1 MDIMTHTY
9 LVKEK
14 PPSFSSKFSMTCT
27 ASIKPSVPKL
37 NIIETDLKVQVV
49 FAVSIVC
56 SKPQNVM
63 IVAS

>member
-1 MDIMTHTY
+1 MDVHTI
-9 LVKEK
+9 LIWSKKNHPHFHQDSVRM
-14 PPSFSSKFSMTCT
+14 PSM
-27 ASIKPSVPKL
+27 PKL